1 VGVAVHDMGPLF
13 HIVWWISRKER
24 GILLISRDVEIPPLI
39 AILFRQ
45 INIDYSICNALN
57 WNKSRTALVVY
68 DICCQWWIHFWERMS
83 KYKFL
88 SLSEDIEI
96 TPAVGKFHLGAHIKE
111 CFHKFSLN
119 FIKGSGQ
126 LDGEI
131 METLWSVL
139 DKIAGMTRSMS
150 KYHRQEVL
158 DDYMNDSNWKK
169 IVRIGG

>member
-1 VGVAVHDMGPLF
+1 
-13 HIVWWISRKER
+13 
-24 GILLISRDVEIPPLI
+24 
-39 AILFRQ
+39 
-45 INIDYSICNALN
+45 
-57 WNKSRTALVVY
+57 
-68 DICCQWWIHFWERMS
+68 MS

-158 DDYMNDSNWKK
+158 DNYMNDSKWKK
-169 IVRIGG
+169 IVRTGG